1 MIAAKATALSQ
12 SHCARGLTA
21 EVAAHGDALR
31 IDRPR
36 ELTAVSSAALVRK
49 RADQLVTR
57 SDKHLQGRVR
67 ISARRLNSQSALR
80 AVVFGSRNCD
90 RIRRRRRLRRN
101 R

>member
-21 EVAAHGDALR
+21 EVAVHGDALR

-49 RADQLVTR
+49 RANQLSSG
-57 SDKHLQGRVR
+57 SDKHLQGR
-67 ISARRLNSQSALR
+67 
-80 AVVFGSRNCD
+80 G
-90 RIRRRRRLRRN
+90 
-101 R
+101 